1 MEILPIFEFQK
12 KKIVIASEED
22 FGHADLARET
32 LKEK

>member
-12 KKIVIASEED
+12 KKNSEED